1 MIGFLILLIF
11 AFILDYFMYTRL
23 KPLTVF
29 VKKTEVLLSA
39 LALSL
44 LVLGLVLETFELND
58 VFMILF
64 LCIGMVITRFFD
76 AMNLNKERNQ
86 IILFRYLLEIM
97 LVFCIITQFAY
108 IWDKCLTYN

>member
-23 KPLTVF
+23 KPLRVF
-29 VKKTEVLLSA
+29 SKKREISLSIIGV
-39 LALSL
+39 SL
-44 LVLGLVLETFELND
+44 LVLGLMLETFELND
-58 VFMILF
+58 IFMILF

-76 AMNLNKERNQ
+76 AMNLSKERNQ
-86 IILFRYLLEIM
+86 LILFKYLLEVM

-108 IWDKCLTYN
+108 IWNKMFSV

>member
-1 MIGFLILLIF
+1 
-11 AFILDYFMYTRL
+11 MYTRL

-29 VKKTEVLLSA
+29 PKKAEILLSA

-44 LVLGLVLETFELND
+44 LALGLILEVFKMND
-58 VFMILF
+58 IFMILF

-76 AMNLNKERNQ
+76 AMNLSKERNQ
-86 IILFRYLLEIM
+86 LILFKYLLEVM

-108 IWDKCLTYN
+108 IWDRMLSV

>member
-1 MIGFLILLIF
+1 MIGFAILLIF

-29 VKKTEVLLSA
+29 PKKAEILLSA

-44 LVLGLVLETFELND
+44 LALGLILEVFKMND
-58 VFMILF
+58 IFMILF

-76 AMNLNKERNQ
+76 AMNLSKERNQ
-86 IILFRYLLEIM
+86 LILFKYLLEVM

-108 IWDKCLTYN
+108 IWDRMLSV

>member
-29 VKKTEVLLSA
+29 SKKNEILLSI
-39 LALSL
+39 LGVSL
-44 LVLGLVLETFELND
+44 LVLGLMLETFELND
-58 VFMILF
+58 IFMILF

-86 IILFRYLLEIM
+86 LILFKYLLEVM

-108 IWDKCLTYN
+108 IWNKMFNI